1 MKTRKYGLTSLAL
14 AAAVSLSAV
23 MLSTSAV
30 AQDKIQDQA
39 KDQINDQDKLQTQDR
54 TRDMIYGS
62 QLMTLTERN
71 QYREQMRTLKTAQ
84 EREAFRLQ
92 HHEQMQERAR
102 AKGVK
107 LPDTPPAAGMGAA
120 GGMSG
125 MGGANGAAG
134 GKGGGKN

>member
-1 MKTRKYGLTSLAL
+1 MKTRKYGLASLTL

-30 AQDKIQDQA
+30 AQDKIQDQT
-39 KDQINDQDKLQTQDR
+39 KDQISDQDKLQTQDR

-71 QYREQMRTLKTAQ
+71 QYRDQMRTLETAQ
-84 EREAFRLQ
+84 EREAFRLK

-102 AKGVK
+102 AAGVK
-107 LPDTPPAAGMGAA
+107 LPNTPPAAGMGPA
-120 GGMSG
+120 GSVG
-125 MGGANGAAG
+125 GGAGAAG
-134 GKGGGKN
+134 GKGGSKK